1 MTWRHWIAPAGLM
14 RCWVPGEQITIKKG
28 ATMSEQQ
35 PVFTI
40 EKIFLKDMSLE
51 IPGAP
56 QIFTEREAPKI
67 DINLHNEAR
76 EVEAGHY
83 EVVLTA
89 TVTAKVKED
98 KTAFLVEVA
107 QAGLFQIRN
116 VPPKDLEPLLGVTC
130 ANILFPYL
138 RESVSSVVSR
148 GGFPPFFLNHISFE
162 ALYQQRLQ
170 QQAAASAPR
179 QGT

>member
-1 MTWRHWIAPAGLM
+1 
-14 RCWVPGEQITIKKG
+14 
-28 ATMSEQQ
+28 MSEQQ
-35 PVFTI
+35 PVFSI
-40 EKIFLKDMSLE
+40 EKIFLKDLSLE

-56 QIFTEREAPKI
+56 QIFAERDAPQI
-67 DINLHNEAR
+67 DINLHTETR
-76 EVEAGHY
+76 EIDAGIY
-83 EVVLTA
+83 EVVVTA

-107 QAGLFQIRN
+107 QAGIFQIRN
-116 VPPKDLEPLLGVTC
+116 IPGQELEAVLGITC

-148 GGFPPFFLNHISFE
+148 GGFPPFFLNHLSFE

-170 QQAAASAPR
+170 EQAGASAAP
-179 QGT
+179 QA